1 MCPVKRVPRESRVL
15 LILTSFANGMD
26 LLGRLSTARLLSF
39 WGPFYKLGGLVTA
52 DVFKF
57 LPVCVMSSKSVN
69 LLNFETNN
77 RVAF

>member
-1 MCPVKRVPRESRVL
+1 MEWICGV
-15 LILTSFANGMD
+15 
-26 LLGRLSTARLLSF
+26 STARLLSF

-69 LLNFETNN
+69 LLNFETIN
-77 RVAF
+77 RVDFCELQTNRDEVSLLD